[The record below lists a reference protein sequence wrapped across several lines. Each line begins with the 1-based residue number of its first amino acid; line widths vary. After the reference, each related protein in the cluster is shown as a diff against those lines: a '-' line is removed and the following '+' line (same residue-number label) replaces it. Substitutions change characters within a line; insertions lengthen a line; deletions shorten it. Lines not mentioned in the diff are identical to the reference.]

1 MTQSFDGSSLQ
12 DLPLLPLR
20 KGLVLPGR
28 KTTLP
33 IGRSRSLALG
43 RSLKVGDEI
52 VIAVQHAPEVEA
64 PALADMHSVAVVA
77 VVRGVTNTPRR
88 GFFLVVEGKHR
99 VRLEEL
105 VAQTPFI
112 RARVS
117 LIADVDPETD
127 ETKALADSLRARVAK
142 LGVDKAL
149 AAALENA
156 QPTFVADR
164 VTAWV
169 EAPQEQKLEV
179 LHEVSVT
186 ERLRLVARMVS
197 EAKSRAELRSRV
209 DSEVRR
215 EMSKAQREQV
225 LRGQMRAIQKELGQ
239 LDGDDEDPNEVLA
252 RAIEAAGM
260 PEEAKE
266 QADRELRRLRGM
278 PAQAPEAN
286 VIRTYLE
293 TLTALPWEA
302 RAEAV
307 VDLDELSAALDRD
320 HYAMGDVKQR
330 ILEHM
335 AVLQLAPEARG
346 TVLCLLGPPGV
357 GKTSLAQSVADAT
370 GRPLVRVSLGGVRD
384 EAEIRG
390 HRRTYI
396 GAMPGRIMTA
406 LRKAKVKNPVIV
418 LDEVDKVTSGGWSG
432 DPQAALLELL
442 DPEQNERFQDHY
454 VDTPF
459 DLSEA
464 LFIAT
469 ANDLS
474 KMSLPLRD
482 RLEILE
488 VSGYTIDEKVQI
500 AARHLFGEQIE
511 RHGLNEEQVSIDEET
526 LSIIVKDYTRE
537 SGVRRLKQ
545 QIAKVLRRVAL
556 RVARGSEGEDSV
568 AIDEAFVR
576 EALGKP
582 RFFLDPADKERMPGV
597 AAGLAWTP
605 VGGDVLYV
613 ETTRMPGKGK
623 LEITGQLGDVMT
635 ESARAAL
642 AYLRTHAAELDIEPT
657 FLEEWDLHVHVPAGA
672 TPKDGPSA
680 GVTMYTAFA
689 SLLTGRRVCP
699 NTAMTGEATLRG
711 RVLPVGGIKEKVLAA
726 HRAGF
731 TRIVLPKRN
740 GVDLDD
746 VPESVRDELEFVLV
760 DRMSEVIEVALE
772 EVEGPGGVH
781 APLGNIGGNEGAA
794 PVA

>member
-1 MTQSFDGSSLQ
+1 
-12 DLPLLPLR
+12 
-20 KGLVLPGR
+20 
-28 KTTLP
+28 
-33 IGRSRSLALG
+33 
-43 RSLKVGDEI
+43 
-52 VIAVQHAPEVEA
+52 
-64 PALADMHSVAVVA
+64 
-77 VVRGVTNTPRR
+77 
-88 GFFLVVEGKHR
+88 
-99 VRLEEL
+99 
-105 VAQTPFI
+105 
-112 RARVS
+112 
-117 LIADVDPETD
+117 
-127 ETKALADSLRARVAK
+127 
-142 LGVDKAL
+142 
-149 AAALENA
+149 
-156 QPTFVADR
+156 
-164 VTAWV
+164 
-169 EAPQEQKLEV
+169 
-179 LHEVSVT
+179 
-186 ERLRLVARMVS
+186 
-197 EAKSRAELRSRV
+197 
-209 DSEVRR
+209 
-215 EMSKAQREQV
+215 
-225 LRGQMRAIQKELGQ
+225 
-239 LDGDDEDPNEVLA
+239 
-252 RAIEAAGM
+252 
-260 PEEAKE
+260 
-266 QADRELRRLRGM
+266 
-278 PAQAPEAN
+278 
-286 VIRTYLE
+286 
-293 TLTALPWEA
+293 
-302 RAEAV
+302 
-307 VDLDELSAALDRD
+307 
-320 HYAMGDVKQR
+320 
-330 ILEHM
+330 
-335 AVLQLAPEARG
+335 
-346 TVLCLLGPPGV
+346 
-357 GKTSLAQSVADAT
+357 
-370 GRPLVRVSLGGVRD
+370 
-384 EAEIRG
+384 
-390 HRRTYI
+390 
-396 GAMPGRIMTA
+396 MTA

-469 ANDLS
+469 ANDIS

-500 AARHLFGEQIE
+500 AARHLFAEQIE
-511 RHGLNEEQVSIDEET
+511 RHGLSEEQVTIDEDT
-526 LSIIVKDYTRE
+526 LSIIVRDYTRE

-556 RVARGSEGEDSV
+556 RVARGNEIEEAV
-568 AIDEAFVR
+568 TIDEDFVR

-582 RFFLDPADKERMPGV
+582 RFFLDPADKERLPGV

-635 ESARAAL
+635 ESARTAL
-642 AYLRTHAAELDIEPT
+642 AYLRTHAAELDIDPS

-740 GVDLDD
+740 AVDLDD

-760 DRMSEVIEVALE
+760 DRMSEVIDAALE
-772 EVEGPGGVH
+772 DAEGPSGVH
-781 APLGNIGGNEGAA
+781 APLDDMGSADGAA